1 MIQLDEI
8 KLQNVLEQV
17 LRENYPYAK
26 DTIYV
31 RIDNIDFSLEFSEDK
46 KLWYTIIGAYGI
58 ENKWQKDLSIEFYT
72 NWSWDYLAG
81 YFNRYLLESELTE
94 LRRDYE

>member
-1 MIQLDEI
+1 MIQFDEI

-17 LRENYPYAK
+17 LRKNYPYEK
-26 DTIYV
+26 EDTIYV

-58 ENKWQKDLSIEFYT
+58 TDQWQKDLSVEFCT
-72 NWSWDYLAG
+72 
-81 YFNRYLLESELTE
+81 T
-94 LRRDYE
+94 